1 MGAQLNEMS
10 QIHRIKE
17 NGKYI
22 FIVNALLIEG
32 IDFLY
37 QSKYEKSCLEKC
49 VFSFPVHWVEST
61 DQKQA
66 KHILLRNI
74 KLFACI
80 YAFI

>member
-49 VFSFPVHWVEST
+49 VFSFPVH
-61 DQKQA
+61 
-66 KHILLRNI
+66 
-74 KLFACI
+74 
-80 YAFI
+80 